1 MLDALRRELG
11 IESQGLSA
19 DGMFFLRTQNCLKHC
34 GTAPNLLID
43 GELLPRVT
51 PEQIPAL
58 IQRLRLS

>member
-43 GELLPRVT
+43 GASPRVT
-51 PEQIPAL
+51 EQIPAL